1 MARATAPGGGNRAS
15 PDKVCTTLS
24 LPATQH
30 GQRNT
35 SIFATRSMKSAAD
48 STAPGLGIG
57 SANACRASARRA
69 LSVLQ
74 PALVRVSFQTRPA
87 PLVSDTNRLLAL
99 GIKTRVAQG
108 LILIAYQ
115 PNVIH
120 RHIVASRGT
129 GRGQQSVCAVCLAQR
144 LIDDLQGNAASVAP
158 TALRRWL
165 VIECKRLSV
174 LLIVYH

>member
-1 MARATAPGGGNRAS
+1 MA
-15 PDKVCTTLS
+15 
-24 LPATQH
+24 QH
-30 GQRNT
+30 EHRNT
-35 SIFATRSMKSAAD
+35 STLATRRMNSSAD

-87 PLVSDTNRLLAL
+87 PLVSDTSRLLAL

-120 RHIVASRGT
+120 RHIVKLRAEQG
-129 GRGQQSVCAVCLAQR
+129 AVSSLSA
-144 LIDDLQGNAASVAP
+144 
-158 TALRRWL
+158 
-165 VIECKRLSV
+165 LSV
-174 LLIVYH
+174 WPSA